1 MNTATTSDYILYK
14 KERKMKTF
22 MNFLGMLLALA
33 VIVVVGYLAYEMFFA
48 CDFTFGGACLR
59 F

>member
-1 MNTATTSDYILYK
+1 
-14 KERKMKTF
+14 MKAF
-22 MNFLGMLLALA
+22 MSFLGMLLVLA
-33 VIVVVGYLAYEMFFA
+33 VFVVVGFLVYEMFFA